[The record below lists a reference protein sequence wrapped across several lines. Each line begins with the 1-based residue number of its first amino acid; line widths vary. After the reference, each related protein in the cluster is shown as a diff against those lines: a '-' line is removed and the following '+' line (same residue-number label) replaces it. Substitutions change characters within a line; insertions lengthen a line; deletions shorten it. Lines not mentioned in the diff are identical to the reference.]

1 MAMLLVVAAGRPES
15 VIAGSTR
22 NPGRRLR
29 HRRCWMPDRVRHD
42 SGWGLGPRCLLL
54 RVQRGL
60 RLHVAGRRRAIA
72 ARLATVTTRLA
83 TVPAITTAVATV
95 TAVATTVTAVLA
107 TRRAVAAV
115 ATGFALLLFHAFRTV
130 EQGA

>member
-72 ARLATVTTRLA
+72 ARFATVATRL
-83 TVPAITTAVATV
+83 ATV

-130 EQGA
+130 EQGGHGQLDAA